1 MSYKKLTALHS
12 KIIDIR
18 TALSEIKDK
27 AEETFDNR
35 SEKWQE
41 SDAGIT
47 YGERINYMENALSN
61 LESVLENLED
71 ATVND

>member
-1 MSYKKLTALHS
+1 MSNKKLRALHS
-12 KIIDIR
+12 KLVDIK
-18 TALSEIKDK
+18 AELEEIKDK
-27 AEETFDNR
+27 AEETFDSR
-35 SEKWQE
+35 SDKWQD